1 MSRYFDLFLSV
12 SHLPNH
18 HANSLHNGRIL
29 GGNVR
34 SLFGKTR
41 QAFLLDNSFDEH
53 ISSAFFYPLS
63 LPLFCPCLA
72 RARVIGQS
80 AQQKNLST
88 RKIAQF
94 FLRCIRADVPDGL
107 IALKKLLLKSA
118 KNALFSC
125 CLPLPSIK
133 KFPCYAW
140 PAERRGDKPRRTAG
154 TRNPTTTNRR
164 DACTSGHGW
173 CGTCE
178 HSQVFGHHVP
188 NMARQVQGLTGGNFR
203 TCAYPMGAICE
214 KAQKGDFV
222 GVVEKLNRRIADSR
236 RDA

>member
-1 MSRYFDLFLSV
+1 MSRYFVLFLSV
-12 SHLPNH
+12 SRLSNH
-18 HANSLHNGRIL
+18 HANGLHNGHIL
-29 GGNVR
+29 SGNVR
-34 SLFGKTR
+34 GLFGKTC
-41 QAFLLDNSFDEH
+41 QAFSLDMFFAEH

-72 RARVIGQS
+72 RARIIGQS

-133 KFPCYAW
+133 KFPCYA
-140 PAERRGDKPRRTAG
+140 
-154 TRNPTTTNRR
+154 
-164 DACTSGHGW
+164 
-173 CGTCE
+173 
-178 HSQVFGHHVP
+178 
-188 NMARQVQGLTGGNFR
+188 
-203 TCAYPMGAICE
+203 
-214 KAQKGDFV
+214 
-222 GVVEKLNRRIADSR
+222 
-236 RDA
+236 

>member
-34 SLFGKTR
+34 GLFGKTR

-53 ISSAFFYPLS
+53 ISNAFFYPLS

-118 KNALFSC
+118 KNAAFFVLSALAKHQKIPVL
-125 CLPLPSIK
+125 CLTCRKARRQTATDGRNTEPHDDEQEG
-133 KFPCYAW
+133 CMY
-140 PAERRGDKPRRTAG
+140 ERSRLMWHLRT
-154 TRNPTTTNRR
+154 
-164 DACTSGHGW
+164 
-173 CGTCE
+173 
-178 HSQVFGHHVP
+178 
-188 NMARQVQGLTGGNFR
+188 
-203 TCAYPMGAICE
+203 
-214 KAQKGDFV
+214 
-222 GVVEKLNRRIADSR
+222 
-236 RDA
+236 